1 MSQSIRTVFYGRMS
15 DDKQE
20 TSIPEQREWLA
31 GVKVRENLDVMAEFS
46 DPGIPGDEIRH
57 RPGLQELLE
66 YCEREH
72 RAGRP
77 VEALACWG
85 FERFSNPG
93 SKGPLVEEGWPLV
106 ARTMQA
112 AGRRPV
118 LHRLG
123 TTIEL
128 DIQIT
133 ELVRS
138 FGRASAS
145 RRTTPKSGICR
156 ERDELIVR
164 GNFTLKVKQ

>member
-1 MSQSIRTVFYGRMS
+1 MNVEQVRNVLLIKQQGSRDPS
-15 DDKQE
+15 DDGIWGE
-20 TSIPEQREWLA
+20 TGCWGSFRNENFDAVLGIGGSTAYFSISD
-31 GVKVRENLDVMAEFS
+31 KVTWGAIGPHEI
-46 DPGIPGDEIRH
+46 GHDEKGNCI
-57 RPGLQELLE
+57 
-66 YCEREH
+66 
-72 RAGRP
+72 
-77 VEALACWG
+77 WG

-145 RRTTPKSGICR
+145 RRTTPKPGICR